1 MESVPT
7 VRKREDNLV
16 DSAHSNLPVQKA
28 TSLADLPESMQDAFE
43 PLMDWQKTLLTSASA
58 AMPQL
63 GTAAVAVSAG
73 GMYRP
78 SEGTV
83 MTKKPDGTWTPIER
97 DGNGRITKHG
107 AMVKGNA
114 LAQAGAVAWSV
125 TSVAV
130 GQAQLMEIAAELNK
144 INQKLDELKAKIDYE
159 KIAAVESAMLGWK
172 EIDYSSPN
180 ADMMIYLARN
190 EVRRACMNLFHALQA
205 EANALPTTE
214 KMGFF
219 EGFGS
224 RKNQRF
230 EQARQH
236 FTYLLYLLPAYMKG
250 MMFLGATDG
259 CAGNGKFMTG
269 PRYLGQLGELLPKLQ
284 SKVRLV
290 PMIDGLDE
298 SPDAIVDNLVKG
310 LARAKQEFARV
321 TSEIASGKPILL
333 QLTESESYCSQ
344 RENEP

>member
-1 MESVPT
+1 MVFGMTGSEEGPAAVPPPAGGG
-7 VRKREDNLV
+7 DNRGSLLHRRGA
-16 DSAHSNLPVQKA
+16 DCPASLC
-28 TSLADLPESMQDAFE
+28 TSR
-43 PLMDWQKTLLTSASA
+43 LMDWQKTLLASASA

-63 GTAAVAVSAG
+63 GTAVVAVAAG

-125 TSVAV
+125 ASVVV

-159 KIAAVESAMLGWK
+159 KIAVVESAMLGWK

-190 EVRRACMNLFHALQA
+190 EVRTACMNLFHAMQS

-214 KMGFF
+214 EMRFF

-236 FTYLLYLLPAYMKG
+236 FTYLLYLLPAYM
-250 MMFLGATDG
+250 
-259 CAGNGKFMTG
+259 TG
-269 PRYLGQLGELLPKLQ
+269 
-284 SKVRLV
+284 
-290 PMIDGLDE
+290 
-298 SPDAIVDNLVKG
+298 
-310 LARAKQEFARV
+310 
-321 TSEIASGKPILL
+321 
-333 QLTESESYCSQ
+333 
-344 RENEP
+344 